1 MGVTILHISLEL
13 HFRYF
18 IKLFL
23 SYFGTDFAQHFTYKI
38 KRQKMLVSNNQST
51 LSWNSSFSKQK
62 QGNSNETFNLE
73 FPSKIEIQ
81 SDTKTAKKL
90 EVGGIEY
97 LEFPS
102 SNVEIN
108 SALNSSVSSA
118 TAVSQTTAVSQA
130 TAVSQ
135 TATTTTAYGYSV
147 DSKGF
152 MGADFNNA
160 AGISDNV
167 KLHSKTIEQ
176 LTTHAKNIGFNGSA
190 VEITKKAWSN
200 FSQIIGDES
209 ALRGEKSLAQTNIP
223 LSFTTN
229 GSILGQVTSVQ
240 KDITSFAGLCDAC
253 EIETLSRGQMSLGKI
268 SFDFIGLML
277 NGQDNESVQNTMKTR
292 LADINDELG
301 TSFDEFDIGAMFA
314 ILADKQMAVAPN
326 GEFKEVAN
334 YENFKSSKQSI
345 KDYLFS
351 NFGVDYFESLALAF
365 AKDFTKDRAI
375 SLFEKYLLEIKQN

>member
-1 MGVTILHISLEL
+1 
-13 HFRYF
+13 
-18 IKLFL
+18 
-23 SYFGTDFAQHFTYKI
+23 
-38 KRQKMLVSNNQST
+38 MLVTQNQSS
-51 LSWNSSFSKQK
+51 LSWNSSFSRQK
-62 QGNSNETFNLE
+62 QGNSNETFKLE
-73 FPSKIEIQ
+73 FPAEIEIQ
-81 SDTKTAKKL
+81 SDIKTAKKL
-90 EVGGIEY
+90 EINGIEY

-118 TAVSQTTAVSQA
+118 TAVSQTTALSQ
-130 TAVSQ
+130 
-135 TATTTTAYGYSV
+135 ATTTTAYGYSV

-152 MGADFNNA
+152 MGADFNKA
-160 AGISDNV
+160 VGINENI
-167 KLHSKTIEQ
+167 KIHLKTIEQ

-268 SFDFIGLML
+268 GFDFIGLML

-345 KDYLFS
+345 KDYLIS

>member
-1 MGVTILHISLEL
+1 
-13 HFRYF
+13 
-18 IKLFL
+18 
-23 SYFGTDFAQHFTYKI
+23 
-38 KRQKMLVSNNQST
+38 MLVSNNQSS
-51 LSWNSSFSKQK
+51 LNWNSSFSKQE
-62 QGNSNETFNLE
+62 QGNSNETFKLE
-73 FPSKIEIQ
+73 FPTEIEIQ

-90 EVGGIEY
+90 EINGIEY

-118 TAVSQTTAVSQA
+118 TAVNSAVNSSVNSAVSQA
-130 TAVSQ
+130 
-135 TATTTTAYGYSV
+135 TAYGYSV
-147 DSKGF
+147 DDKGF
-152 MGADFNNA
+152 MGADFNKA
-160 AGISDNV
+160 AGISENV
-167 KLHSKTIEQ
+167 KIHSKTIEQ

-345 KDYLFS
+345 KDYLIS

>member
-1 MGVTILHISLEL
+1 
-13 HFRYF
+13 
-18 IKLFL
+18 
-23 SYFGTDFAQHFTYKI
+23 
-38 KRQKMLVSNNQST
+38 MLVSNNQSS

-118 TAVSQTTAVSQA
+118 LNQTAAVSQA
-130 TAVSQ
+130 TAISQ
-135 TATTTTAYGYSV
+135 ATAYGYSV

-152 MGADFNNA
+152 MGADFNKA
-160 AGISDNV
+160 AGISENV
-167 KLHSKTIEQ
+167 KIHSKTIEQ

-240 KDITSFAGLCDAC
+240 KHITSFAGLCDAC

-345 KDYLFS
+345 KDYLIS